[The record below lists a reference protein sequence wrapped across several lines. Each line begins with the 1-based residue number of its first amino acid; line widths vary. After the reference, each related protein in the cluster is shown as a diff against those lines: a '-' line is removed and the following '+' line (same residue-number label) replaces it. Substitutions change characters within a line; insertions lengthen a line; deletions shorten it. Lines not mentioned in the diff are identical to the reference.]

1 MDIREIEAAIEGI
14 LFAAGEPVP
23 VERLAEALGQDKQV
37 IIDVSA
43 RLADTYA
50 FNQRGIRLIRL
61 ENSLQL
67 CSSPEF
73 ADVIR
78 RTLETRKPPQ
88 LSQTALEVLAI
99 IAYFQPATK
108 AYVEQMRGIDSSY
121 TVNSLQEKGLIE
133 PCGKL
138 KVPGRPTLY
147 RTTKSFLRSFGLCS
161 LEELP
166 SLPDTEQSEG
176 QIEIKNA
183 INALME
189 VEEAKKS
196 EVSSDVEVT

>member
-23 VERLAEALGQDKQV
+23 VERLADVLGQDKQV

-50 FNQRGIRLIRL
+50 FNQRGVRLIKL
-61 ENSLQL
+61 ENSVQL

-78 RTLETRKPPQ
+78 RALETRKPPQ
-88 LSQTALEVLAI
+88 LTQTALEVLSI

-147 RTTKSFLRSFGLCS
+147 RTTKSFLRSFGLS
-161 LEELP
+161 SIEELP
-166 SLPDTEQSEG
+166 SLPDTQKSEG
-176 QIEIKNA
+176 QLEIQNA

-189 VEEAKKS
+189 KEEKKP
-196 EVSSDVEVT
+196 ETNTDYREVT

>member
-23 VERLAEALGQDKQV
+23 VERLADVLGQDKQV
-37 IIDVSA
+37 IVDASA

-50 FNQRGIRLIRL
+50 FNQRGIRLIKL
-61 ENSLQL
+61 ENTIQL

-88 LSQTALEVLAI
+88 LSQTALEVLSI

-121 TVNSLQEKGLIE
+121 TVGSLHEKGLIE

-147 RTTKSFLRSFGLCS
+147 RTTKSFLRSFGLTS
-161 LEELP
+161 IDELP
-166 SLPDTEQSEG
+166 LLPDTEQSEG

-183 INALME
+183 INALIE
-189 VEEAKKS
+189 KEEAMNPPICT
-196 EVSSDVEVT
+196 D